1 MPFKWKKK
9 SNRLSVSPDSMK
21 NAVLEVIE
29 GSKLRTTANKYNI
42 DKMTLRR
49 YVLKYR
55 EKGAVTEFV
64 PNFSSSQIFSRCEE
78 EMLAK
83 YLLNAAQMNYGFTS
97 KETRKFAYLYA
108 VENNKKVPENWIKK
122 ESATYEWLR
131 GFMNRNNTLSLRT
144 PEPTSLSRG
153 TAFNKHTVGE
163 FFNLLGTILAREE
176 FGPGSI
182 YNCDETGVQ
191 TVHKPRKII
200 SKKGQKQVAKV
211 TSGERGQTVTILCTI
226 NAIGGSIPPFFI
238 YPRVREQD
246 YMTACAPPG
255 SRAATHPSGWMTALN
270 FEVYLQHF
278 IKFTKC
284 SIADKVLLIL
294 DNHNSHLSPKGLDI
308 CKENGIVLLTIPP
321 HTSHRLQPLDVSVY
335 GPFKTFYNQ
344 ACDDFMIQNPGQ
356 IISLKNIAKL
366 VEVAYQRAFTPVNIV
381 KGFSATGI
389 SPFNSQIFSEEDFC
403 SSKVTDRP
411 NSSNQTAK
419 EQTPPPTIAVQ
430 QDNVLNDIINVV
442 KSPEEIR
449 PFPLAPPRKTVSSRK
464 PTKTKILTD
473 TPNMNEIKLYHEKK
487 NKERNSEGCKR
498 NLNIQKK
505 SRAGPSKQIKLK
517 NIEEETDTDSVIMS
531 SSSED
536 CTDIEECIENEKTED
551 NFIAGPISV
560 GDYVLVR
567 FATKKI
573 VRHYAGKVLEVHDEG
588 YLINFMRRKK
598 PNYHFVYPDV
608 PDQSIAS
615 ESETIKLPPP
625 AFVGGTARASR
636 KLKFPINFDKFD
648 NVD

>member
-64 PNFSSSQIFSRCEE
+64 PNFSSSQIFI
-78 EMLAK
+78 
-83 YLLNAAQMNYGFTS
+83 
-97 KETRKFAYLYA
+97 
-108 VENNKKVPENWIKK
+108 ENNKKVPENWIKK

-449 PFPLAPPRKTVSSRK
+449 PFPLAPPRKTISSRK

-536 CTDIEECIENEKTED
+536 CTDIEECIENEKPED

-560 GDYVLVR
+560 GDYVL
-567 FATKKI
+567 
-573 VRHYAGKVLEVHDEG
+573 VLEVHDEG